1 MQISKVREDVLQA
14 AICAKAHYDVWWAQ
28 VSEGRTRFPA
38 VLRRH
43 SDFFG
48 ASQDAHYTAFFIYF
62 AQLFDKGRNN
72 SSIATYLRLAK
83 GSTASA
89 EHASLQ
95 SELVLLAARAEP
107 LLTIR
112 HSLVAHVGVA
122 FTEKQVFEPLGIT
135 WNEIRTRIHDSSA
148 FVARVIGA
156 PSSGEVGI
164 PRDGR
169 LHEAAIALLQV
180 LSANVARDA

>member
-1 MQISKVREDVLQA
+1 MHISKVREDMLQA
-14 AICAKAHYDVWWAQ
+14 AIGAKAHYDVWWAQ

-38 VLRRH
+38 VLRQH

-48 ASQDAHYTAFFIYF
+48 ASQDAHYTAFFICF
-62 AQLFDKGRNN
+62 GRLFDKGRDN

-83 GSTASA
+83 TIMPSA
-89 EHASLQ
+89 EHALLQ
-95 SELVLLAARAEP
+95 SEFVALGGRAEP

-122 FTEKQVFEPLGIT
+122 FTERQVFQPLGIT
-135 WNEIRTRIHDSSA
+135 WNEIRARIHESSA
-148 FVARVIGA
+148 FVARAVGA
-156 PSSGEVGI
+156 PSPGEVGI

-169 LHEAAIALLQV
+169 LEEAATELFEAL
-180 LSANVARDA
+180 AATAARDA